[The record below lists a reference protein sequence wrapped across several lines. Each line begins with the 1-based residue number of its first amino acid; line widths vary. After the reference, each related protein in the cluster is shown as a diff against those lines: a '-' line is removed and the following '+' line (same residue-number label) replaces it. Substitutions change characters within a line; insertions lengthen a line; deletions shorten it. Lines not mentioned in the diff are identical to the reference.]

1 MDDFEQRNILDEL
14 RRDHAVLREAMT
26 ELEAGVGRARF
37 ERFARELAH
46 HAHTEDELLFRELEA
61 DLPADHG
68 PLAALRSDH
77 VEIESEL
84 DRLVRHGVDGDAPLS
99 PTAVRRL
106 VTLAREHFLKEEEVL
121 FAFAARLIDAPRL
134 VELGEAFRA
143 RSGQPSASAPF
154 DRATRVADL
163 ARARPESIRV
173 FQRHGLDFCCGG
185 KRSLADACVARGVDY
200 ERVAADL
207 AAALAAPPD
216 DGARAWSDAPT
227 PQLVGHVLA
236 RYHAGLREELA
247 RLQAMAER
255 ARERHGAEHPE
266 LVRVASS
273 VAALRR
279 AMVDHLALE
288 EREIFP
294 ALLAE
299 RFDAVARQVRTAEED
314 HDEVGRLL
322 TELRRATGGFEPPE
336 WACNTWRGLYAGLA
350 ELERETHVH
359 VHLENNVLFP
369 RAAALAVAR

>member
-1 MDDFEQRNILDEL
+1 MSGFEQRDILDEL

-26 ELEAGVGRARF
+26 ELESGVGRARF

-84 DRLVRHGVDGDAPLS
+84 DRLVRHGVDGDAPLD
-99 PTAVRRL
+99 PAAVRRL
-106 VTLAREHFLKEEEVL
+106 VALAREHFLKEERVL
-121 FAFAARLIDAPRL
+121 FAFATRLIDGPRL
-134 VELGEAFRA
+134 IELGEAFRA
-143 RSGQPSASAPF
+143 LNRQPAATEPF

-163 ARARPESIRV
+163 ARARPETIRV
-173 FQRHGLDFCCGG
+173 FQRHGVDFCCGG
-185 KRSLADACVARGVDY
+185 KRSLADACAAHGLDY
-200 ERVAADL
+200 GRFAADL

-216 DGARAWSDAPT
+216 DPAPAWGEAPT
-227 PQLVGHVLA
+227 PQLVGHLLA

-247 RLQAMAER
+247 RLEAMAAR
-255 ARERHGAEHPE
+255 ANERHGAEHPE
-266 LVRVASS
+266 LVRVAGS
-273 VAALRR
+273 VARLRR
-279 AMVDHLALE
+279 AMVDHLTLE

-299 RFDAVARQVRTAEED
+299 RFDEVARQVQTAEAD

-322 TELRRATGGFEPPE
+322 ADLRQATGGFEPPD

-369 RAAALAVAR
+369 RAAALAAAR